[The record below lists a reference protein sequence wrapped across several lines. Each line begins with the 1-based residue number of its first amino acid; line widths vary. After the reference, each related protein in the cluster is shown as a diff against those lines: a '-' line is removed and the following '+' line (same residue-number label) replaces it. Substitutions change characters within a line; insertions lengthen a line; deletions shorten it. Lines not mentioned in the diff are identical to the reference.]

1 MARFVME
8 IECGAY
14 ATQTTIPDL
23 EEEEE
28 EEEGEVEQEEPEGEG
43 DIT

>member
-28 EEEGEVEQEEPEGEG
+28 EEEEVEG